1 MTVGQISGQNILADD
16 FRSALHQVPAA
27 VVILTTRLAGE
38 DRAQTVTATA
48 ICAGSA
54 EPPSLLISLRED
66 ASFCRELGESGVVA
80 VNFVA
85 QEHHEMVRSFVEAGA
100 AEGFARSAYWR
111 RGTTGAPLLNKSVV
125 SMDCTLIHSQRQG
138 ANIVYTAQVQTLHTA
153 DAEGLLYRGGLLRRL
168 ESGA

>member
-1 MTVGQISGQNILADD
+1 LTVGQISGQNIVADD

-27 VVILTTRLAGE
+27 VVILTTRLAGQ

-54 EPPSLLISLRED
+54 EPPSLLISLRDQAPFTE
-66 ASFCRELGESGVVA
+66 ALCESGCVA

-85 QEHHEMVRSFVEAGA
+85 QEHHEMVRSFVESGA
-100 AEGFARSAYWR
+100 AEGFARSQNWT
-111 RGTTGAPLLNKSVV
+111 RGQTGAPLLNKSVV
-125 SMDCTLIHSQRQG
+125 SMDCTIIQSQRQG
-138 ANIVYTAQVQTLHTA
+138 ANIVFTGQVQTIQTA